1 VIPKSVFAFFGHP
14 GAGKSTL
21 CRRFGE
27 LLGVPAFDTDPFMTA
42 AEVEAIGAGR
52 YTQEMRLANIRR
64 YSARARELLETH
76 ACVALADGLPN
87 DGARRFLRDSLPEA
101 RVVFVLVRAPR
112 ALWERRLE
120 ARRGS
125 PVSIGVA
132 EAEAY
137 VAENW
142 EEPSPSF
149 EFEVV
154 ENGDDPAAVDSDM
167 RGLNRRYVEEV
178 GAGAGS

>member
-1 VIPKSVFAFFGHP
+1 MMPAKVVFAFFGHP

-21 CRRFGE
+21 CSRFCE
-27 LLGVPAFDTDPFMTA
+27 LHGVPAFDTDSFMTA

-52 YTQEMRLANIRR
+52 YTQERRLANIRR
-64 YSARARELLETH
+64 YAARARELLETNR
-76 ACVALADGLPN
+76 CVALADGLPN
-87 DGARRFLRDSLPEA
+87 DEARRFLRDSLPDA

-112 ALWERRLE
+112 DLWTRRLE

-142 EEPSPSF
+142 EEPPGSF

-154 ENGDDPAAVDSDM
+154 ENGEDAPAVDSA
-167 RGLNRRYVEEV
+167 LRRLYRR
-178 GAGAGS
+178 